1 MRNAEHFAG
10 AVGEYIFVKLY
21 QKINN
26 EKEITGDLVS
36 FDGETLVVDVLDKT
50 RHKNIEIPLS
60 AVAKAQ
66 TMVKF

>member
-1 MRNAEHFAG
+1 MAYNIAVAG
-10 AVGEYIFVKLY
+10 KGGTGKTSLTGILIDYLTK
-21 QKINN
+21 
-26 EKEITGDLVS
+26 EKK
-36 FDGETLVVDVLDKT
+36 GETLVVDVLDKT

>member
-1 MRNAEHFAG
+1 
-10 AVGEYIFVKLY
+10 
-21 QKINN
+21 

-66 TMVKF
+66 MMVKF

>member
-1 MRNAEHFAG
+1 
-10 AVGEYIFVKLY
+10 
-21 QKINN
+21 
-26 EKEITGDLVS
+26 
-36 FDGETLVVDVLDKT
+36 T